1 MPDMDYETLLVDEH
15 DGITTITV
23 DRPDA
28 LNALNAT
35 VLAELDALTAAIAG
49 APGATRGVIL
59 TGSGEKAFI
68 AGADIKAMSQMS
80 PDEAEAFGRLGQR
93 VTTQLESLPVTV
105 IACVNGFALGGGCE
119 MAMACDFIYA
129 TGNARF
135 GQPEVSL
142 GLIPGFGGCVR
153 LIRSVGPGQAKELI
167 YSGRHI
173 KADAAAR
180 LGLVNT
186 VFETK
191 DEMLA
196 AASATLAEIAT
207 KSPSAVAAAKS
218 VINATPGLSTADAL
232 DAEAAGFRGA
242 FSTNDM
248 REGTAAFLEKRPPS
262 FTGD

>member
-1 MPDMDYETLLVDEH
+1 MTYETLLVEEH

-23 DRPDA
+23 NRPDA
-28 LNALNAT
+28 LNALDAT
-35 VLAELDALTAAIAG
+35 VLAELDAATTAIAG
-49 APGATRGVIL
+49 ARATTRGVIL
-59 TGSGEKAFI
+59 TGAGDKAFI

-80 PDEAEAFGRLGQR
+80 PEDAEAFGRLGQR
-93 VTTQLESLPVTV
+93 VTTQLEALPVPV

-135 GQPEVSL
+135 GQPEVGL

-153 LIRSVGPGQAKELI
+153 LIRYVGPGHAKELI
-167 YSGRHI
+167 LSGRPV
-173 KADAAAR
+173 KADEAAR

-196 AASATLAEIAT
+196 AATATLGEIAT
-207 KSPSAVAAAKS
+207 KSPAAVAVAKS
-218 VINATPGLSTADAL
+218 VINATHGLSTAAAL
-232 DAEAAGFRGA
+232 DAEALGFRGT

-248 REGTAAFLEKRPPS
+248 REGTTAFLEKRPPS